1 MNCYLLHHIARWNSI
16 FSPRKSMMSL
26 TLSHPGGGSH
36 EPPLGVISHHS
47 VGDAPTNP
55 KFLDFYQFDPY
66 FHLVKSFFIFLY
78 LQWDSKFKV
87 MNSNVTHNDRTCAVI
102 AVTIFQ
108 ICSQLSILAK
118 NIWILM
124 AFNGSKSKAMRIFTS
139 STPILWSSCEK
150 QKRYLVCH
158 VVRERPWCLKGPWSA
173 CWSRVDKEVYVY
185 FFITKSGLQ

>member
-1 MNCYLLHHIARWNSI
+1 MRGVLSAAILWGMHQPIPNI
-16 FSPRKSMMSL
+16 L
-26 TLSHPGGGSH
+26 TFPNYI
-36 EPPLGVISHHS
+36 PTFI
-47 VGDAPTNP
+47 GDP
-55 KFLDFYQFDPY
+55 
-66 FHLVKSFFIFLY
+66 FHLVKSFFTFLY

-102 AVTIFQ
+102 AVTISQ

-124 AFNGSKSKAMRIFTS
+124 AFNGSESKAMRIFTS